1 MFLTGSYTDVRS
13 DFSAHVP
20 AVLFTYAPSLPSS
33 PLHVHV
39 GVTSGKT
46 FGSSTHT
53 SELLATYY
61 RLDPRVRLLGVALK
75 YWAKVRV

>member
-1 MFLTGSYTDVRS
+1 MAGSYTDVRS

-20 AVLFTYAPSLPSS
+20 AVLFPYAPSLSSSS

-46 FGSSTHT
+46 FGASTHT

-75 YWAKVRV
+75 YWAKVRS